1 MLASLF
7 SFSSA
12 NDCLPTLWLQV
23 LHVCAIVYKKT
34 EEYTSSDKVTTGD
47 NEWCN
52 DWQRIVQRVTVSGK
66 DEWQRVTSN
75 DNMWQRMTTTDND
88 WYNEWQRM
96 VLVGL
101 NPKLQSVPQKV
112 NNILSKIYGLE
123 ISLAFKL

>member
-12 NDCLPTLWLQV
+12 NDFLPTLWLQV

-34 EEYTSSDKVTTGD
+34 RVYIEWQSD
-47 NEWCN
+47 NR
-52 DWQRIVQRVTVSGK
+52 WQRVVQRLTTNSATS
-66 DEWQRVTSN
+66 DSERENEWQRVTSN